1 MGRTRK
7 IILWILCVLSGVGIV
22 ISAICIWLQNKLNT
36 AVSVIGRSDGP
47 TSIFIAGSARDFTVV
62 YMAAIL
68 LILVTALTFWLI
80 GGIPIWD
87 RTEVFF
93 TMDMGEFARAERILS
108 GHKIRYRSKI
118 VRHTTRNNQMLGRI
132 GENEN
137 CNATYAVY
145 TEKKNAEEAK
155 YHLSQEMGRQ
165 E

>member
-7 IILWILCVLSGVGIV
+7 IILWILSVLSGVGIV
-22 ISAICIWLQNKLNT
+22 ISAICIWLQNKLNA

-108 GHKIRYRSKI
+108 GHKIR
-118 VRHTTRNNQMLGRI
+118 
-132 GENEN
+132 ENEN

>member
-7 IILWILCVLSGVGIV
+7 IILWILSVLSGVGIV

-93 TMDMGEFARAERILS
+93 TMDMGEFAREERILS